1 MVNRRDRYHSIG
13 KAPSAGLPRLAGISS
28 PGSRKQC
35 KCVGPRTNSALWRQ
49 NCLPNVPDSG
59 VRNAAGHSRSFR
71 LPTATDKFYPDFVAQ
86 LADGRLLVV
95 EYKSALLAGAGVDD
109 TNEKP
114 TSAVSSNSA
123 SVSVYVPLNPMVTV
137 PFRAMGRVTPTTRFP
152 SDEI

>member
-1 MVNRRDRYHSIG
+1 
-13 KAPSAGLPRLAGISS
+13 
-28 PGSRKQC
+28 
-35 KCVGPRTNSALWRQ
+35 LWIR
-49 NCLPNVPDSG
+49 NVA
-59 VRNAAGHSRSFR
+59 RHTRSFW
-71 LPTATDKFYPDFVAQ
+71 LPTTTDKFYPDFVAQ

-95 EYKSALLAGAGVDD
+95 EYKGALLAGAGVDD

-114 TSAVSSNSA
+114 ASAVSSNSA